1 MVIDRTCADEMTM
14 KMVVASKMRALSQWA
29 DNPSKGF
36 ITWGINTPA
45 QTNVGA
51 SGSGNSAAGAK
62 KEKTDRSGFIAG
74 FSRLLTHCQACATM
88 LASSTSRGRL
98 ESRLCPPTR
107 SSYRT
112 CTCA

>member
-14 KMVVASKMRALSQWA
+14 KMVVASKMSPLSQWA

-51 SGSGNSAAGAK
+51 GGADNSVHVHVAGAK

-88 LASSTSRGRL
+88 LASSISL
-98 ESRLCPPTR
+98 EVG
-107 SSYRT
+107 
-112 CTCA
+112 